1 MDRIS
6 SDERSLVMAH
16 VRSGNTKPEMLVRRL
31 VFSMGYRYRIHYP
44 RLPGKPDLAF
54 PSKKKVIFVHGC
66 FWHRHAGCK
75 LASTPATRTE
85 YWLPKFARTVQRD
98 RSTEDALL
106 EGGWKFLVVWE
117 CQLRDMNQIAILIK
131 NFLDQ

>member
-1 MDRIS
+1 M
-6 SDERSLVMAH
+6 MAH